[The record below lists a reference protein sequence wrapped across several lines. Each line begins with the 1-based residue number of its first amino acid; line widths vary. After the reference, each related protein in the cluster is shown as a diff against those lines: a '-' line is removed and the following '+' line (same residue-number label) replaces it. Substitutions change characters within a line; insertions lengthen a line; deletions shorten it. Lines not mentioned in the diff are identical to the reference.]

1 MNPLSDPGARLVIAH
16 RGTSARFPENT
27 AAAFD
32 HARSLGV
39 DAIEFDLRVSRDG
52 VAVVIH
58 DATVDRTTDGTGAV
72 ESLTLAELE
81 KLDAGFRFTLDGRA
95 FPFRGQ
101 GLRILTFD
109 ELLNR
114 YDSGPLL
121 IEVKVA
127 TAVNEARRLIVE
139 HGSTLRVLIDAA
151 ATDAVLPFR
160 GSQILTGACFDDVLH
175 LLPRAFVGAAPA
187 VLPYS
192 ALCIPRW
199 YRGLPIPV
207 VRLARLAR
215 SRSVATHVWTVNEPG
230 VARSLWK
237 AGING
242 IITDDPE
249 TMLHVRR
256 ELAET
261 GVA

>member
-32 HARSLGV
+32 DARSLGV

-58 DATVDRTTDGTGAV
+58 DPTVDRTTDGAGAV
-72 ESLTLAELE
+72 ESLTLAEL
-81 KLDAGFRFTLDGRA
+81 KRLDAGFRFTRDGKT

-109 ELLNR
+109 ELLTR
-114 YDSGPLL
+114 YDSGSLL

-127 TAVNEARRLIVE
+127 KAVNEARRLIAQ
-139 HGSTLRVLIDAA
+139 HGSTLRVLMDSAA
-151 ATDAVLPFR
+151 ADAVLPFR
-160 GSQILTGACFDDVLH
+160 GSELLTGASFDDVLQ

-187 VLPYS
+187 VLPYA

-215 SRSVATHVWTVNEPG
+215 SRGVATHVWTVNEPG
-230 VARSLWK
+230 VARNLWK

-249 TMLHVRR
+249 IMLEVRR
-256 ELAET
+256 ELTESGA
-261 GVA
+261 G